1 MTSGGNGPAGR
12 RPVTR
17 RTWLGGAAAVGS
29 AAVGS
34 AAVGL
39 WSLGS
44 RFGTAMAAQPVP
56 TPLRNHGRRWRIG
69 YAETMPYGNY
79 AATLA
84 AILKGLERL
93 GWMGPLRDMPY
104 TPGQKD
110 SAPLWAWA
118 AEQADSPF
126 LEFVADAHATNL
138 TPSTAMGLVQRLRL
152 RRDIDLTIVMGTVA
166 GIALATNDHKVPVL
180 VFSSTNPVSA
190 GIVASET
197 DTGKDHVW
205 AHLDPR
211 RFQRQLS
218 IFHKTFQFRRLGIT
232 YDDSPAGRAI
242 ASLSDIEAA
251 ADRIGF
257 DLIEQ
262 YVRAPADADDQE
274 RYEADLSAAWTALST
289 SVDAM
294 YITYGRWPLD
304 RFPALI
310 QPFLDRRIPTF
321 SQLGPEEVE
330 KGALMSIA
338 RADMAGVGRFGAMTI
353 ARALGGEP
361 LRRLPQV
368 YFDTPSIAWNVAT
381 AAAIGY
387 PIPFPAL
394 LAADSLYGVP

>member
-1 MTSGGNGPAGR
+1 MTE
-12 RPVTR
+12 PVTR
-17 RTWLGGAAAVGS
+17 RRWIAGALSTAGVWSIGPRVGD
-29 AAVGS
+29 A
-34 AAVGL
+34 L
-39 WSLGS
+39 
-44 RFGTAMAAQPVP
+44 AAQPLLKP
-56 TPLRNHGRRWRIG
+56 PLKPVRNGDRRWRVG
-69 YAETMPYGNY
+69 YAEAMSYGNY
-79 AATLA
+79 AGTLA

-93 GWMGPLRDMPY
+93 GWVGSLRDMPY

-110 SAPLWAWA
+110 SAALWSWMANN
-118 AEQADSPF
+118 ADSRY
-126 LEFVADAHATNL
+126 LEFVPDAHATNV
-138 TPSTAMGLVQRLRL
+138 SQISAMGIVQRLRMV
-152 RRDIDLTIVMGTVA
+152 RDVDLMIVMGTVA
-166 GIALATNDHKVPVL
+166 GIALATDDHTVPVL

-190 GIVASET
+190 GIVATEN
-197 DTGKDHVW
+197 DPGRNHVW

-232 YDDSPAGRAI
+232 YEDSPAGRAI

-262 YVRAPADADDQE
+262 YVRAPSDEKDQP
-274 RYEADLSAAWTALST
+274 RYEAELSAAWGALSH

-304 RFPALI
+304 RFPTLTR
-310 QPFLDRRIPTF
+310 PFLDRRIPTF

-338 RADMAGVGRFGAMTI
+338 RADMSGVGTFGASTI
-353 ARALGGEP
+353 ARALNGEP

-387 PIPFPAL
+387 RIPFPAL
-394 LAADSLYGVP
+394 LAADALYGVP